1 MNTIDEKLAAFR
13 KLLEIMDQLREE
25 CPWDRKQTNETL
37 RNLTIEETYELA
49 DAVTENKPQEIMN
62 ELGDLMLH
70 IVFYAKI
77 GSEQDDFD
85 IGDVINSLNKKLI
98 YRHPH
103 VFGEIKVKDH
113 EDVKR
118 NWEEL
123 KMREGRTVLGG
134 VPVNLPA
141 MIKANRIQDKVK
153 AVGFDWE
160 EKSQI
165 WEKVNEELSELKKEV
180 ETGNIMGMESEFG
193 DLIFSVINAARLYG
207 IDPETALEK
216 TNKKFIKR
224 FNWLEKETR
233 AMGKS
238 LKEMTLE
245 EMNKIWESAK
255 END

>member
-1 MNTIDEKLAAFR
+1 
-13 KLLEIMDQLREE
+13 
-25 CPWDRKQTNETL
+25 
-37 RNLTIEETYELA
+37 
-49 DAVTENKPQEIMN
+49 
-62 ELGDLMLH
+62 
-70 IVFYAKI
+70 
-77 GSEQDDFD
+77 
-85 IGDVINSLNKKLI
+85 
-98 YRHPH
+98 
-103 VFGEIKVKDH
+103 
-113 EDVKR
+113 
-118 NWEEL
+118 
-123 KMREGRTVLGG
+123 MREGRTVLAG

-153 AVGFDWE
+153 SVGFDWE

-180 ETGNIMGMESEFG
+180 ETGDVMGMESEFG